1 MPTVRVGGEVDALC
15 TRCKLTL
22 AHTVLAMVG
31 EKIARV
37 QCNTCGGAHA
47 YRGAPSASG
56 TTSRPRAAGASSPAA
71 GRAPRATAAET
82 RITISFEQRLAGRD
96 LAGARRYNVRDT
108 YTLDEVIEHPSFGYG
123 IVTTVRSDKIDV
135 VFKIFEKT
143 LIHGRGGAPAA
154 KPSFQPPRAVTAGP
168 SDKPVAESAP
178 APDQA
183 GEESEAEA

>member
-1 MPTVRVGGEVDALC
+1 MATVRVGGEVDALC

-56 TTSRPRAAGASSPAA
+56 ATSKTRSAGASSTAT
-71 GRAPRATAAET
+71 RASRASATAEARVT
-82 RITISFEQRLAGRD
+82 VSFEQRLAGRD
-96 LAGARRYNVRDT
+96 LAGARRYNVRDA
-108 YTLDEVIEHPSFGYG
+108 YALDEVIEHPTFGYG
-123 IVTTVRSDKIDV
+123 IVTAVRSDKIDV

-154 KPSFQPPRAVTAGP
+154 RPAFQPPRSSMGGP
-168 SDKPVAESAP
+168 SDKPMAESSPAP
-178 APDQA
+178 AEEG
-183 GEESEAEA
+183 GEDELEA